1 MSIIFENGQTV
12 VVCHQLYTRKVYRN
26 TLTDNSDEIKS
37 FQLKEEY
44 FAIGTPFIEEG
55 IKIGENTLSK
65 NGKRKR
71 RKRKSPFSMEEIKAQ
86 EHHELVVGKLQTALD
101 SVKDEFKTVRNSSIV
116 QFVEKQSPKMSAIDC
131 SNPVATNGLFPKFI
145 EGHFFTK
152 NVSEVPL
159 EVKLNSEA
167 ILVPGNA
174 RYLMSDLEGLKQ
186 IVEESKNGGK
196 YNCIVMDPPWE
207 NKSVKRGKKYNWL
220 SFDDIIKM
228 PVPQLTEEGCYVIVW
243 VTNKQRIMN
252 FVKKTLF
259 PMWNIDFQVMWHWV
273 KVTIAGKP
281 IYPFDSLHKKPYETL
296 IIGRYNPKQSY
307 RPVGPK
313 CDEKMKELVICSVPC
328 SQHSHKP
335 PLSEI
340 LHRYTDLQENSKCL
354 EMFAR
359 NLMPG
364 WTSWGNEV
372 LKFQNVS
379 YFQEAKIS

>member
-1 MSIIFENGQTV
+1 
-12 VVCHQLYTRKVYRN
+12 
-26 TLTDNSDEIKS
+26 
-37 FQLKEEY
+37 
-44 FAIGTPFIEEG
+44 
-55 IKIGENTLSK
+55 
-65 NGKRKR
+65 
-71 RKRKSPFSMEEIKAQ
+71 
-86 EHHELVVGKLQTALD
+86 
-101 SVKDEFKTVRNSSIV
+101 
-116 QFVEKQSPKMSAIDC
+116 
-131 SNPVATNGLFPKFI
+131 
-145 EGHFFTK
+145 
-152 NVSEVPL
+152 
-159 EVKLNSEA
+159 
-167 ILVPGNA
+167 
-174 RYLMSDLEGLKQ
+174 MSDMEGLKQ

-259 PMWNIDFQVMWHWV
+259 PMWNIDFQVIWHWV

-281 IYPFDSLHKKPYETL
+281 LYPFDSLHKKPYETI
-296 IIGRYNPKQSY
+296 IIGRYNPKRSHQ
-307 RPVGPK
+307 PK
-313 CDEKMKELVICSVPC
+313 CIENMKELVICSIPC

-340 LHRYTDLQENSKCL
+340 LQRYTDLQENSKCL

-359 NLMPG
+359 NLIPG

-379 YFQEAKIS
+379 YFEEA

>member
-1 MSIIFENGQTV
+1 MSIIVENDETV
-12 VVCHQLYTRKVYRN
+12 VVCHQLYTKKVYRN
-26 TLTDNSDEIKS
+26 TLARAPNFDDIKS

-55 IKIGENTLSK
+55 IKIGENILSK

-101 SVKDEFKTVRNSSIV
+101 SVKDQFKTVRNSNIEQSM
-116 QFVEKQSPKMSAIDC
+116 EKKSSKFSEIDC
-131 SNPVATNGLFPKFI
+131 SNPVATNGLFPKLIKGQFLT
-145 EGHFFTK
+145 ENG
-152 NVSEVPL
+152 SEFPIQ
-159 EVKLNSEA
+159 VKLDSDSLL
-167 ILVPGNA
+167 IPGNA
-174 RYLMSDLEGLKQ
+174 RYLMSDMEGLKQ

-259 PMWNIDFQVMWHWV
+259 PMWNIDFQVIWHWV

-281 IYPFDSLHKKPYETL
+281 LYPFDSLHKKPYETI
-296 IIGRYNPKQSY
+296 IIGRYNPKRSHQ
-307 RPVGPK
+307 PK
-313 CDEKMKELVICSVPC
+313 CIENMKELVICSIPC

-340 LHRYTDLQENSKCL
+340 LQRYTDLQENSKCL

-359 NLMPG
+359 NLIPG

-379 YFQEAKIS
+379 YFEEAKIS